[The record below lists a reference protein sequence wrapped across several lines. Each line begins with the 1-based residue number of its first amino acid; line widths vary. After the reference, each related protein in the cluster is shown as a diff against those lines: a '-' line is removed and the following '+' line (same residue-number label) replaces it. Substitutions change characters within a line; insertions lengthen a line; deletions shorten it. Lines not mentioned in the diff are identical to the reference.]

1 MYKKSLWF
9 MIIPVI
15 VMIVSLFELN
25 GLYRI
30 FDEFEVYCNAVLED
44 DTAYETLSCFWS
56 SVVLG
61 EMEKIWAIS
70 VLCYSVLLPLLI
82 NVLEEI
88 KIRHA
93 LYMVLINIICM
104 VIPIIYLNS
113 IYYGLI
119 LPISPARDLDRQL
132 AIVLGIILILIS
144 SLILLLENIFI
155 IRHKKR
161 NSI

>member
-44 DTAYETLSCFWS
+44 DTAYDTLSCFWS

-70 VLCYSVLLPLLI
+70 VLCY
-82 NVLEEI
+82 
-88 KIRHA
+88 
-93 LYMVLINIICM
+93 
-104 VIPIIYLNS
+104 
-113 IYYGLI
+113 
-119 LPISPARDLDRQL
+119 
-132 AIVLGIILILIS
+132 
-144 SLILLLENIFI
+144 
-155 IRHKKR
+155 
-161 NSI
+161 